1 VANGNIKTETLFN
14 SKAIQSNVRKLNTR
28 RSKMERFNEERN
40 IQEQNYVQMQ
50 KKMLYVIKI
59 RVNKD
64 VTDALKVLKWM
75 IS

>member
-1 VANGNIKTETLFN
+1 MQDCIETETLFN

-64 VTDALKVLKWM
+64 VTDALKVLK
-75 IS
+75 